1 MRHHAP
7 AAGHVAGRAAE
18 VVAALPGLGYT
29 DAWSAEVNGTDAFTP
44 LALAAKWA
52 GELRLGTAIA
62 PVYARGHRDRPGA
75 GDGRRAGGAPPGSR
89 PVTAAPRRRRA
100 PPSAG
105 DVRTSTMGKDPVTD
119 RSEVMKQRD
128 QITMTAQET
137 AAFLAA
143 SRKVQLATINP
154 DGTPHLV
161 TMYYVMTDGRISFW
175 TYRSSQKAR
184 NLSRDPRVTCLVEDG
199 EQYFDLR
206 GVQLR
211 GVTRLID
218 DPAQVRAIGR
228 RIVAMFGPDTGS
240 PEGLAAYV
248 EKAARKRVAY
258 IVEPERVASW
268 DHAKL
273 LPDAG

>member
-1 MRHHAP
+1 
-7 AAGHVAGRAAE
+7 
-18 VVAALPGLGYT
+18 
-29 DAWSAEVNGTDAFTP
+29 
-44 LALAAKWA
+44 
-52 GELRLGTAIA
+52 
-62 PVYARGHRDRPGA
+62 
-75 GDGRRAGGAPPGSR
+75 
-89 PVTAAPRRRRA
+89 
-100 PPSAG
+100 
-105 DVRTSTMGKDPVTD
+105 
-119 RSEVMKQRD
+119 MKQRD